1 MARAKK
7 QVEDTSFKEFLL
19 ALDEIERTKGID
31 KEELIEAVEAA
42 LISAYKKENGG
53 EVNVKVI
60 IDRVTGQLKV
70 FSQKEVVEEVE
81 AETLHMA
88 LSDARK
94 INPAYEPG
102 DIVDVEINPKGFG
115 RMAAQNAKQ
124 LILQRIKEAERN
136 KIYDTFIERKDEL
149 VTGTISRVERND
161 VYIAIDK
168 YEAVMN
174 QAHQLPN
181 EQYVPGMRIKVYI
194 SDVIKTNKG
203 AVIQVSRTHTGLI
216 MRLFELE
223 IPEVYDGT
231 VVVKGV
237 SRDAG
242 SRSKVAVY
250 SERENVDAIGSCIGP
265 RGTRIMNI
273 LTELGEEKIDM
284 IEYSSDPAQYIKNA
298 ISPATV
304 EEVIVDEEARSAVII
319 VKDDQQSLAIGIGGQ
334 NVRLAAKL
342 TGYKLDIKLRE
353 EYERMAE
360 DKEEELLLQAELTQ
374 DLAAEYP
381 DDDVDLSIFDGIG
394 DDQVWEVE

>member
-1 MARAKK
+1 MARVKK
-7 QVEDTSFKEFLL
+7 QAEDTSFKEFLL
-19 ALDEIERTKGID
+19 ALDEIEKTKGID

-42 LISAYKKENGG
+42 LISAYKKDNNGG
-53 EVNVKVI
+53 INVKVI
-60 IDRVTGQLKV
+60 IDRVTGELKV
-70 FSQKEVVEEVE
+70 YSQKEVVETVE
-81 AETLHMA
+81 DEILHMSLA
-88 LSDARK
+88 EARK

-102 DIVDVEINPKGFG
+102 DIVDIEINPKGFG

-174 QAHQLPN
+174 QAHQLPG

-203 AVIQVSRTHTGLI
+203 PVIQVSRTHTGLI

-231 VVVKGV
+231 VVLKGV
-237 SRDAG
+237 ARDAG

-284 IEYSSDPAQYIKNA
+284 IEYSPDTALYIKNA

-304 EEVIVDEEARSAVII
+304 EEVIVDEDIRSAVII
-319 VKDDQQSLAIGIGGQ
+319 VREDQQSLAIGIGGQ

-342 TGYKLDIKLRE
+342 TGYKLDIKLRG
-353 EYERMAE
+353 EYEKMLHDRE
-360 DKEEELLLQAELTQ
+360 DDLLIQAELTQ
-374 DLAAEYP
+374 DLSAEYP
-381 DDDVDLSIFDGIG
+381 ESEVDLSIFDGI
-394 DDQVWEVE
+394 DDNKSWEVE

>member
-7 QVEDTSFKEFLL
+7 QAEDTSFKEFLL
-19 ALDEIERTKGID
+19 ALDEIEKTKGID

-60 IDRVTGQLKV
+60 IDRTTGSLKV
-70 FSQKEVVEEVE
+70 YSQKEVVEEVE
-81 AETLHMA
+81 EETLHMA
-88 LSDARK
+88 LSEARK

-174 QAHQLPN
+174 MAHQLPN

-203 AVIQVSRTHTGLI
+203 PVIQVSRTHVGLI

-242 SRSKVAVY
+242 SRSKVAVS

-265 RGTRIMNI
+265 RGTRIANI

-304 EEVIVDEEARSAVII
+304 EEVIVDEELRSAVII
-319 VKDDQQSLAIGIGGQ
+319 VKEDQQSLAIGIGGQ

-353 EYERMAE
+353 EYEKMAE
-360 DKEEELLLQAELTQ
+360 NNEEELLLQAELTE
-374 DLAAEYP
+374 DLTAEYP
-381 DDDVDLSIFDGIG
+381 EEDVDLSIFDGI
-394 DDQVWEVE
+394 DD

>member
-7 QVEDTSFKEFLL
+7 QAEDTSFKEFLL
-19 ALDEIERTKGID
+19 ALDEIEKTKGID

-42 LISAYKKENGG
+42 LISAYKKENNGG
-53 EVNVKVI
+53 MNVKVL
-60 IDRVTGQLKV
+60 IDRVTGALKV
-70 FSQKEVVEEVE
+70 YSQKEVVETVE
-81 AETLHMA
+81 DDTLHMA
-88 LSDARK
+88 LSEDRK
-94 INPAYEPG
+94 ISPAYEPG

-136 KIYDTFIERKDEL
+136 KIFDTFIERKDEL
-149 VTGTISRVERND
+149 ITGTISRVERND
-161 VYIAIDK
+161 VYITLDK

-203 AVIQVSRTHTGLI
+203 PVIQVSRTHTGLI

-250 SERENVDAIGSCIGP
+250 SEREEIDAIGSCIGQ

-298 ISPATV
+298 ISPASV
-304 EEVIVDEEARSAVII
+304 EEVIVDEEMRSR
-319 VKDDQQSLAIGIGGQ
+319 
-334 NVRLAAKL
+334 VRKRRSRRRRAF
-342 TGYKLDIKLRE
+342 R
-353 EYERMAE
+353 R
-360 DKEEELLLQAELTQ
+360 
-374 DLAAEYP
+374 
-381 DDDVDLSIFDGIG
+381 
-394 DDQVWEVE
+394 